1 MLAFSGCDFGGGE
14 KERNELGAVRKRWKT
29 LHVSLLCFT
38 NVFKLCHLIAILYYI
53 YNFCLCYNE
62 ILLGGISCRQATL
75 TRYEDMV
82 DAL

>member
-38 NVFKLCHLIAILYYI
+38 NVFKLCHLIAILYYVI
-53 YNFCLCYNE
+53 FVCVIMRFCL
-62 ILLGGISCRQATL
+62 GVSHADKQP
-75 TRYEDMV
+75 
-82 DAL
+82 